1 MKLSILICVHSKDEL
16 HDKLLI
22 QALLSMNK
30 QTYNDF
36 DVFIILDECWNN
48 TENKINEYKYN
59 FKFKIFKK
67 DKKEGLAIA
76 KNFGLKYIDADFVGY
91 LDADDQY
98 LPKKLE
104 KQINFLNENK
114 VDFLGTL
121 CWNNINGSIVPSCFK
136 EGQYVTNDDIKN
148 IINKENVLT
157 HGTMLIKRKCLDE
170 LNGYNNIK
178 GKEDWDLW
186 KRAINNNYIFHQL
199 QERLYI
205 LTLGTSV
212 AR

>member
-1 MKLSILICVHSKDEL
+1 MKITILVCVHSTDEL
-16 HDKLLI
+16 HDRLLS
-22 QALLSMNK
+22 QALLSLNK
-30 QTYNDF
+30 QTYNVF
-36 DVFIILDECWNN
+36 DVVIVLDECWNK
-48 TENKINEYKYN
+48 TEEIFNKYKFDYIY
-59 FKFKIFKK
+59 KIFKK
-67 DKKEGLAIA
+67 SKKEGLAVA
-76 KNFGLKYIDADFVGY
+76 KNFGLSFIDSDYVAY

-104 KQINFLNENK
+104 KQISFIKENN

-121 CWNNINGSIVPSCFK
+121 CWNSINGSIVPSCFK
-136 EGQYVTNDDIKN
+136 VGQYVTNEDIKN

-157 HGTMLIKRKCLDE
+157 HGTMLIKRNVLEE
-170 LNGYNNIK
+170 LKGYNNIK
-178 GKEDWDLW
+178 GQEDWDLW
-186 KRAINNNYIFHQL
+186 KRAIKNEYKFHQL